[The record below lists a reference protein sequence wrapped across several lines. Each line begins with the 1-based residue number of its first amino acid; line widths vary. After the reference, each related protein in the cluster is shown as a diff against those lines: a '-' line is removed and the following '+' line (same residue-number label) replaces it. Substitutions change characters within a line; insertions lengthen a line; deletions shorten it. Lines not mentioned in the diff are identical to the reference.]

1 MYRYS
6 VDNAVTYTSEDFV
19 LFRESP
25 FACWMERLNLENP
38 DHGIPSDIGSL
49 PPVDSIERQDDLADT
64 LRSEGKNV
72 FLVDWEADEPE
83 RRRVTLDAMR
93 NGADFIV
100 NGQLALGPL
109 ASAANL
115 LVRSSGYSE
124 LGDFLYIPCDTQS
137 RGGTQ
142 SSFRLCFLADLLHS
156 LQGQLP
162 PQMLMIRGGED
173 LVPLETE
180 DHIYHYRAV
189 KQRFMEAMRSFRKH
203 RMPDPV
209 ESSHFG
215 RWSDC
220 AHEVLKQRLLRDE
233 QPEEEITDEDYQV
246 AVPKAATVVAGA
258 DGTLDLHAAREPA
271 PAVEQPTRQAI
282 EVHDMNTSS
291 SPAASN
297 FTLAEQAH
305 NLAPGTYK
313 PGPGVYRLGQ
323 PRTAIAPAEIDAPAG
338 AVADTTPA
346 PDNEQVAAPLESTE
360 SAQAYDADAE
370 QRERESLERD
380 MQEATRAEIET
391 LTAEKSAVSETQPH
405 NRRSSDKAL
414 QNLQFIGSS
423 PRASDVMLDKARKP
437 NMGTPP
443 PEILNDASSSAPS
456 PSLREPR
463 KPTVAPMDTSA
474 PSASLAPPP
483 ADIWLTVDDSE
494 APTEGA
500 PSDSLSTGQPDP
512 LVEPTQP
519 ISVSHSAIDL
529 DSTHPP
535 SPPTTLTTSEGVVE
549 ESPDLE
555 IQLEEEEITHG
566 FGQAATDTH
575 TGRRRADIDRSL
587 DETQADDPF
596 FDKPEPGLRGF
607 SDSLITS
614 EDYEE

>member
-25 FACWMERLNLENP
+25 FACWMERLTLENP

-64 LRSEGKNV
+64 LRAEGKKV

-83 RRRVTLDAMR
+83 RRSATLEAMR
-93 NGADFIV
+93 KGADFIV

-109 ASAANL
+109 ASAVNL

-124 LGDFLYIPCDTQS
+124 LGDYLYIPCDTQS
-137 RGGTQ
+137 RAGTQ

-162 PQMLMIRGGED
+162 PQILMIRGGED
-173 LVPLETE
+173 LMPLDTD

-220 AHEVLKQRLLRDE
+220 AHEVLRQRLLRDE
-233 QPEEEITDEDYQV
+233 QPQEEITDEDYQ
-246 AVPKAATVVAGA
+246 AAALTAATVVAGA
-258 DGTLDLHAAREPA
+258 DGTLDLHTARVAQPEP
-271 PAVEQPTRQAI
+271 EQT
-282 EVHDMNTSS
+282 MNA
-291 SPAASN
+291 AASDTGTVSSAEASG

-313 PGPGVYRLGQ
+313 PGPGVYRLGP
-323 PRTAIAPAEIDAPAG
+323 PRKRAAERAQVNA
-338 AVADTTPA
+338 ADLV
-346 PDNEQVAAPLESTE
+346 NESTDDL
-360 SAQAYDADAE
+360 SKADVRSTGQELVHDQEAE
-370 QRERESLERD
+370 QRERDSLARD
-380 MQEATRAEIET
+380 MEEATRAEIEA
-391 LTAEKSAVSETQPH
+391 LAASEGIAPDASQH

-423 PRASDVMLDKARKP
+423 PQASDIMLDSARDSILES
-437 NMGTPP
+437 MP
-443 PEILNDASSSAPS
+443 PERLVDATSSAPS

-463 KPTVAPMDTSA
+463 KPNTPVPDTPAP
-474 PSASLAPPP
+474 PASLAPPTDSVW
-483 ADIWLTVDDSE
+483 ALTDE
-494 APTEGA
+494 
-500 PSDSLSTGQPDP
+500 SDSMATVHPEDPVPAAEQENAVDP
-512 LVEPTQP
+512 LRLAPA
-519 ISVSHSAIDL
+519 HSGVDL
-529 DSTHPP
+529 DSTLVP
-535 SPPTTLTTSEGVVE
+535 SPPSTLTTSDSIGEQNL
-549 ESPDLE
+549 DLE
-555 IQLEEEEITHG
+555 IHPEEHEMQQE
-566 FGQAATDTH
+566 FGQDGQGVWS
-575 TGRRRADIDRSL
+575 GRRRSDKDSSV
-587 DETQADDPF
+587 DDSQADDPF
-596 FDKPEPGLRGF
+596 LAAPEPGLRGF